1 MFESITNIIDKE
13 KSVDVNTQFGFW
25 YTFGSLLHGQNIDH
39 LKEGKKKKRKKIGG
53 KKKKSIKIIIWTHLD
68 NNFT

>member
-39 LKEGKKKKRKKIGG
+39 LKKEKKKEKIGE
-53 KKKKSIKIIIWTHLD
+53 KKKSIKIIIWTHLD